1 MALKGLLA
9 ASGTEPTSGAVTE
22 LVETLRASCSVLG
35 HGVPIEHE
43 ELQVH
48 MHLTPSVPPSGFESP
63 TVQRLVVAFGRER
76 APLTV
81 GLALFRHTEGDA
93 SRIDDDAD

>member
-1 MALKGLLA
+1 
-9 ASGTEPTSGAVTE
+9 
-22 LVETLRASCSVLG
+22 
-35 HGVPIEHE
+35 VPIEHE